1 MDASAFT
8 ADALAAAAADGD
20 RVCLSNLVVRHRK
33 RRGAKMFFATA
44 SAEAGWDVQLSFM
57 TRRGGAHDDAET
69 SARLTPEA
77 HAAAYEGCA
86 PGATIVKVWGALE
99 RVRAAVS
106 SAAETRPFSSAG
118 RAETR
123 DADGSCGDANAFRVT
138 KDIVCPSCGNPH
150 IQSTRACACVA
161 SQTSSM
167 KTLTLG
173 PTVSTVATLRVEGVA
188 FAPRRR
194 GGDDVVSGSPND
206 DVSVDDCW
214 LVFDMAYDDTM
225 TEGERGAL
233 SRQVT
238 MCVAANR
245 RARIPFRLAVVAD
258 DEAHHPT
265 RNREDSSAARDD
277 DDDFDKKISTDENE
291 REGRPADSSGAGA
304 GAIREGSLGVPLP
317 QNSPG
322 VPSESRRAPRTRPER
337 KKVDWRALPWRAWGA
352 PLFRA
357 DAFFTDAFH
366 ASRSVVSGEK
376 PTTASQSE
384 PPKRNAVTTEMPER
398 VKKRV
403 VYLSADAD
411 EVLETIEP
419 GDVFVIG
426 GVVDHAPK
434 PDVAR
439 RRFESLR
446 ATFHKTSRS
455 SDRRDEVFV
464 KFVTARLPLAGHVSL
479 AKNTHL
485 PCLAVAQTLMVFREV
500 DRYRRAGLSFGAQ
513 SEKDEDPE
521 TETRRRGK
529 TARVFS
535 WPAKEGGAN
544 AFAWGETLARC
555 PAFRC
560 APLRKYVRWAPPYEA
575 LNEKEGE
582 VKPSRVTDVRALF

>member
-106 SAAETRPFSSAG
+106 SAAETRPFSGAG

-161 SQTSSM
+161 SQTSSI

-173 PTVSTVATLRVEGVA
+173 PTVSTVKTLRVEGVA

-194 GGDDVVSGSPND
+194 GGDDVVGGSRNHD
-206 DVSVDDCW
+206 GSVDDCW

-258 DEAHHPT
+258 DAARHPT
-265 RNREDSSAARDD
+265 RNRQDSSAARDD
-277 DDDFDKKISTDENE
+277 DSISISTISVQTKTSA
-291 REGRPADSSGAGA
+291 RAIPADSSGADA

-366 ASRSVVSGEK
+366 AARSVVSGEK

-439 RRFESLR
+439 RRF
-446 ATFHKTSRS
+446 
-455 SDRRDEVFV
+455 
-464 KFVTARLPLAGHVSL
+464 
-479 AKNTHL
+479 
-485 PCLAVAQTLMVFREV
+485 
-500 DRYRRAGLSFGAQ
+500 
-513 SEKDEDPE
+513 
-521 TETRRRGK
+521 
-529 TARVFS
+529 
-535 WPAKEGGAN
+535 
-544 AFAWGETLARC
+544 
-555 PAFRC
+555 
-560 APLRKYVRWAPPYEA
+560 
-575 LNEKEGE
+575 
-582 VKPSRVTDVRALF
+582 